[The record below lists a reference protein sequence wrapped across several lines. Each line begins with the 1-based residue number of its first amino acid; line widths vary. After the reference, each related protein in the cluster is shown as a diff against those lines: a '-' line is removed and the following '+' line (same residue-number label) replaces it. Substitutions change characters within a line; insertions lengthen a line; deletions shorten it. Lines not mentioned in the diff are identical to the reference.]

1 MYDRTNTFTLSRNKD
16 KDQEGANPKWPDHKG
31 RININGEE
39 FWLSAWVQTNK
50 ETGEKFFSGKIG
62 EKVKPKGEKQE
73 RSSGGALD
81 PDDEIPFIQ
90 HERGSIA

>member
-1 MYDRTNTFTLSRNKD
+1 MAFDRTNTFTLSRNKD

-62 EKVKPKGEKQE
+62 ERVKPKGEKTQE
-73 RSSGGALD
+73 PAKAGND
-81 PDDEIPFIQ
+81 FDDDIPF
-90 HERGSIA
+90 